1 MWRLAAAVVAF
12 CTFPTGLDHLQE
24 SPGPTFITAPVERGT
39 ISTLVEATGTVD
51 AQITVE
57 ISSQLS
63 GRIADV
69 FVGFNDTVKAGQPIA
84 QLDQDAFV
92 ARVHESRAAL
102 KVANATAKVE
112 RAALERARAAVANAH
127 TAEKVAEAQAAAA
140 EARQSETDKELQRK
154 VELARTGNVTD
165 RDLGQVRAL
174 RDGGA
179 ADLRASFEQINMK
192 AQAIA
197 IAEAELRMAE
207 ANLQNGE
214 AVIEEKQAALDQAEL
229 DLAHTVIRAPIDG
242 VIINRDVNP
251 GQTVAVSLEAKTL
264 FKIAKDLSEME
275 VHGKVDEADVGQLKV
290 GQMTNFTVDA
300 YPARSFAGRIL
311 QIRKAPEV
319 VQSVVTYTAI
329 ISAPN
334 PDLLLLPGM
343 TATIRIVVNDTGEIL
358 KIPNQA
364 LRFRPSGWATAEHTS
379 RSPTASSA
387 GESGMVWIVGKDGNP
402 IPVAVT
408 AGLSDDNSAQ
418 LLGGPLT
425 EGQPLIIGVAN
436 SQARA
441 GLLGIRLE
449 F

>member
-1 MWRLAAAVVAF
+1 VLF
-12 CTFPTGLDHLQE
+12 H
-24 SPGPTFITAPVERGT
+24 
-39 ISTLVEATGTVD
+39 
-51 AQITVE
+51 
-57 ISSQLS
+57 
-63 GRIADV
+63 
-69 FVGFNDTVKAGQPIA
+69 TVKAGQPIA
-84 QLDQDAFV
+84 QLDQDTFV

-102 KVANATAKVE
+102 KVADATREVE
-112 RAALERARAAVANAH
+112 RAALERAKVAVANAH
-127 TAEKVAEAQAAAA
+127 TAEKMAEAQAAAA
-140 EARQSETDKELQRK
+140 QARQGEADKEFQRK

-174 RDGGA
+174 RDSGA
-179 ADLRASFEQINMK
+179 ADLRASFGQIDMK

-207 ANLQNGE
+207 ANLQNAE
-214 AVIEEKQAALDQAEL
+214 AVVEERQAALDQAEL
-229 DLAHTVIRAPIDG
+229 DLEHTVIRAPIDG

-290 GQMTNFTVDA
+290 GQIANFTVDA

-364 LRFRPSGWATAEHTS
+364 LRFRPRGWATAEHTS
-379 RSPTASSA
+379 RNPTTSSA
-387 GESGMVWIVGKDGNP
+387 GESAMVWIVGKDGNP
-402 IPVAVT
+402 VPVVVT
-408 AGLSDDNSAQ
+408 VGLSDDNSTQ

-425 EGQPLIIGVAN
+425 EGQPLILGIAN
-436 SQARA
+436 SQTRA
-441 GLLGIRLE
+441 SLLGIRLE